1 MWIQVLIIKQC
12 NNYTL
17 VKVMSYYNRY
27 SEFVVNGDF
36 IMVPHISLVRKSS
49 DRRIVYKVGQTR
61 LDKLSQQFYDS
72 PYYGW
77 LIMQANPQYGGQEWN
92 IPDST
97 IITVP
102 FPLMQSLEEYKSNL
116 DQHFLYYGR

>member
-1 MWIQVLIIKQC
+1 MWILVLIIRHY

-36 IMVPHISLVRKSS
+36 IMVPHISMVRKSS

-102 FPLMQSLEEYKSNL
+102 FPLMQSLEEYKSKL